1 MKVNESV
8 EQAVFA
14 LLILAAQK
22 NNAPVK
28 SSAISDTLKISDS
41 YLKKTLRKLVV
52 AKLIKSSASKDGGF
66 QLARAI
72 EEITLYDVYRAIE
85 TEKYNPQLS
94 ARARNVFGDQAHVKQ
109 GEAIIVKTFLSARS
123 AFDEQLKSL
132 YLATLLTPD
141 GCIDES
147 IDGDK

>member
-14 LLILAAQK
+14 LLILASQK
-22 NNAPVK
+22 NNTPVK

-52 AKLIKSSASKDGGF
+52 ANLIKSSASKDGGF

-72 EEITLYDVYRAIE
+72 EEITLYDVYRAVE

-94 ARARNVFGDQAHVKQ
+94 AGARNVFGDQAHVKQ

-132 YLATLLTPD
+132 CLATLLTPD
-141 GCIDES
+141 GCIAES
-147 IDGDK
+147 IDGEK

>member
-14 LLILAAQK
+14 LLILASQK
-22 NNAPVK
+22 NHAPIK

-72 EEITLYDVYRAIE
+72 EEITLYDVYRAVE
-85 TEKYNPQLS
+85 AEKYNPQLS
-94 ARARNVFGDQAHVKQ
+94 TRVRNVFGDRSHVKQ
-109 GEAIIVKTFLSARS
+109 GEAMVVETFQRARS
-123 AFDEQLKSL
+123 AFDEELKSL
-132 YLATLLTPD
+132 YLATLLMPD

-147 IDGDK
+147 INAGK

>member
-14 LLILAAQK
+14 LLILASQK
-22 NNAPVK
+22 DHAPVK
-28 SSAISDTLKISDS
+28 SSTISDTLKISDS

-66 QLARAI
+66 QLARAL
-72 EEITLYDVYRAIE
+72 EEITLYDMYRAVE
-85 TEKYNPQLS
+85 TEKYSPQLY
-94 ARARNVFGDQAHVKQ
+94 ARAKNVFGDQSHVKQ
-109 GEAIIVKTFLSARS
+109 GEAMVVETFQRARS

-132 YLATLLTPD
+132 NLSTLLTPD
-141 GCIDES
+141 GCVDES
-147 IDGDK
+147 INIGK

>member
-14 LLILAAQK
+14 LLILATQK

-72 EEITLYDVYRAIE
+72 EEITLYDVYRAVE
-85 TEKYNPQLS
+85 AEKYNPQLS
-94 ARARNVFGDQAHVKQ
+94 AGAKSVFSDQSHVKQ
-109 GEAIIVKTFLSARS
+109 GEAIIVKTFLSARA

-132 YLATLLTPD
+132 YLSTLLTPD
-141 GCIDES
+141 GCVDES
-147 IDGDK
+147 INIGK

>member
-14 LLILAAQK
+14 LLILATQK

-66 QLARAI
+66 QLARAF
-72 EEITLYDVYRAIE
+72 ETITLYDVYRAVE
-85 TEKYNPQLS
+85 TEKYNPRLS
-94 ARARNVFGDQAHVKQ
+94 DTAKNVFSDQSHVKQ
-109 GEAIIVKTFLSARS
+109 SEAIVVKTFLSARS
-123 AFDEQLKSL
+123 AFDEELKSL
-132 YLATLLTPD
+132 YLSTLLKPD

-147 IDGDK
+147 ISMDK

>member
-22 NNAPVK
+22 NHAPVK

-72 EEITLYDVYRAIE
+72 EEITLYDVYRAVE

-94 ARARNVFGDQAHVKQ
+94 AKAKSVFGDQSHVKQ
-109 GEAIIVKTFLSARS
+109 GEAMVVKTFQRARG

-132 YLATLLTPD
+132 YLSTLLMPD
-141 GCIDES
+141 GCLDEA
-147 IDGDK
+147 IEPTP